1 MEYYLYFI
9 PSKTGVET
17 IMSDVKIINFSD
29 IKKIRDEKIK
39 KEDDFWQ
46 NIADLIQDDAG
57 DIFIGSENNTDI
69 LWPDFFW
76 DEYISDDITSSSPM
90 ESMSRFVIK
99 DLRTVG
105 LNPAENKISDDMVIL
120 TMLYHSAV
128 IEHISSAWETSD
140 GEENEFYRWFV
151 KIRKELNK
159 TKDSTQ

>member
-1 MEYYLYFI
+1 
-9 PSKTGVET
+9 
-17 IMSDVKIINFSD
+17 MSDVKIINFSD

-120 TMLYHSAV
+120 TMLYQAAA
-128 IEHISSAWETSD
+128 IEHMTDAWKTSG
-140 GEENEFYRWFV
+140 GEENAFYRWFD
-151 KIRKELNK
+151 KIRTELNK
-159 TKDSTQ
+159 AKDTIQ

>member
-1 MEYYLYFI
+1 
-9 PSKTGVET
+9 
-17 IMSDVKIINFSD
+17 MSDVKIINFSD

-39 KEDDFWQ
+39 KEDDFWK
-46 NIADLIQDDAG
+46 NISDLIDDTG

-69 LWPDFFW
+69 SWPDDW
-76 DEYISDDITSSSPM
+76 DEYIADNITSSSPM

-99 DLRTVG
+99 DLRNVG

-140 GEENEFYRWFV
+140 GEENEFYRWFD

-159 TKDSTQ
+159 MKDSTQ